1 MARITKN
8 YTMEIGLAVAIL
20 GFLITLVSWIAKFT
34 ELPLPLYR
42 RLVEDTSATA
52 GDWNLLLVI
61 IGPLL
66 LIGGA
71 WYFFEQLFLRRRF
84 EKLLATSQK
93 SAFTKNKRE
102 IEDIARRLPDRY
114 YSRIAEKEAQF
125 GLRS

>member
-34 ELPLPLYR
+34 DLRLPLYR
-42 RLVEDTSATA
+42 RLMNETAATA

-61 IGPLL
+61 VGPLL

-84 EKLLATSQK
+84 EKLLSTSQK
-93 SAFTKNKRE
+93 SAFTKNKKDLV
-102 IEDIARRLPDRY
+102 DIARRLPDRY
-114 YSRIAEKEAQF
+114 SARIEEKENQLGF
-125 GLRS
+125 RG